1 MHRRPPRRLPG
12 WVPARA
18 EQRLLAL
25 LEPPARE
32 PAAGWTPDLEPVE
45 PPPHVPARVDPGRR
59 GALALGAVVLVVVG
73 LVGVQAYRSRPR
85 ALPPARPVVA
95 ATAAVGVVVVD
106 VEGAVRRP
114 GVLTLPRGAR
124 VSDAGRAAGGLV
136 GTRTAGINL
145 ARLVVDGEQ
154 LVVGASPAGAGP
166 PGGAGGG
173 TADGLLDLNTATAAE
188 LDALPG
194 VGPVL
199 AQRIVEWRTAHGQFR
214 DVAQLR
220 EVDGIGERKYA
231 ELSARVRV

>member
-25 LEPPARE
+25 LDAAPAN
-32 PAAGWTPDLEPVE
+32 PAGWTPSTADAEAE
-45 PPPHVPARVDPGRR
+45 PPPLRFDPGRR
-59 GALALGAVVLVVVG
+59 GGLSLLAVVVCVAG
-73 LVGVQAYRSRPR
+73 LVAVQAYRSRPR
-85 ALPPARPVVA
+85 VVAPARPAVA
-95 ATAAVGVVVVD
+95 ATVAAGTVVVD
-106 VEGAVRRP
+106 IEGAVRRP
-114 GVLTLPRGAR
+114 GLLTLPRGAR
-124 VSDAGRAAGGLV
+124 VSDAVRAAGGLV
-136 GTRTAGINL
+136 GTTVAGINL

-154 LVVGASPAGAGP
+154 LVVGRPAPGA
-166 PGGAGGG
+166 A
-173 TADGLLDLNTATAAE
+173 TSAATDGLLDLNTATSAE